1 MFIPEDS
8 GKTAHSRFGV
18 LKDGRIPMKQ
28 KEAVKGIVGRGNEKR
43 GKENPSVKQAYSC
56 VKLRV
61 DPSPGNS
68 G

>member
-1 MFIPEDS
+1 
-8 GKTAHSRFGV
+8 
-18 LKDGRIPMKQ
+18 MKQ

-68 G
+68 GWVKGVEPGDQAR